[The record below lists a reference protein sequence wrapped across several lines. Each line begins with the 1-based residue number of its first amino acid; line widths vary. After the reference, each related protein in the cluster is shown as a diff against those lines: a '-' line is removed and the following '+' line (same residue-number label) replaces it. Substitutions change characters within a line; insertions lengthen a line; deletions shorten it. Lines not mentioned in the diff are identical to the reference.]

1 MKAAYLKVLF
11 IMLFLSFQSSVLMA
25 GTSDFS
31 YSDTC
36 YASAT
41 SFNITSP
48 APDSVRWDFGDI
60 NSGIANFG
68 SGPFSTHIFSNATSY
83 TVTMIAYTGGIGDT
97 CRKTIQIL
105 DSPQPN
111 LGSDFN
117 ICEGTTQ
124 LLNPGSFTGPVNYLW
139 SDGSSGVNYVIDST
153 EQVIV
158 TITDAQGCVGIDTV
172 NATWIQ
178 IPDVN
183 LGANASYCQGQ
194 TITLNA
200 FWPNATYLWQDGS
213 TNSSLVAT
221 TTGSYIAEVSV
232 AGCTGTDQV
241 DLIFDPVPF
250 INFGNDTTLCKGIPL
265 FLDATTPNA
274 NYTWQDGSTNAY
286 YFITD
291 PGTYSV
297 NVQVGNCVGRDT
309 IVIDQQEQPI
319 VELGEDTI
327 LCYGQ
332 PYLLDAYNYGATYQ
346 WSNGANTS
354 TIQPNQP
361 AQYYVLAQN
370 QCGSDADSVNVI
382 LEVCNCFVYIPTA
395 FSPNRDNKNETF
407 NYAYNCTDFT
417 ANFTIYNRLGQ
428 VVFTSENP
436 DIAWDGTFNGKEAPE
451 GVYYYVLKYN
461 GYDSGSF
468 IDIKKKGHVS
478 LVR

>member
-1 MKAAYLKVLF
+1 
-11 IMLFLSFQSSVLMA
+11 MLLLNFQSSVLMA

-31 YSDTC
+31 YTDTC
-36 YASAT
+36 YT
-41 SFNITSP
+41 SVTYFNIISP
-48 APDSVRWDFGDI
+48 APDSISWDFGDA

-68 SGPFSTHIFSNATSY
+68 TGFFITHVFTNPTSY

-105 DSPQPN
+105 NSPQPN

-124 LLNPGSFTGPVNYLW
+124 LLNPGLFAGPVNYLW
-139 SDGSSGVNYVIDST
+139 SDGSTGVNYVIDST

-158 TITDAQGCVGIDTV
+158 TVTDAQGCVGIDTV
-172 NATWIQ
+172 NTTWIQ
-178 IPDVN
+178 IPVVN
-183 LGANASYCQGQ
+183 LGTNTSFCQGQ

-213 TNSSLVAT
+213 TNSSLVAA

-232 AGCTGTDQV
+232 SGCTGTDKV
-241 DLIFDPVPF
+241 DLIFDPVPL

-297 NVQVGNCVGRDT
+297 NVQVGNCIGRDT

-346 WSNGANTS
+346 WSNGANTPS
-354 TIQPNQP
+354 LQPNEP
-361 AQYYVLAQN
+361 GQYYVLAQN

-407 NYAYNCTDFT
+407 NYTYNCTDFT
-417 ANFTIYNRLGQ
+417 ADFTIYNRLGEEIFKSQ
-428 VVFTSENP
+428 NP
-436 DIAWDGTFNGKEAPE
+436 DIAWDGSFNGKEAPN
-451 GVYYYVLKYN
+451 GIYYYILKYQ
-461 GYDSGSF
+461 GYDSGTF
-468 IDIKKKGHVS
+468 VDIKRKGYVS

>member
-1 MKAAYLKVLF
+1 M
-11 IMLFLSFQSSVLMA
+11 IWA

-36 YASAT
+36 YSAT
-41 SFNITSP
+41 TQFNLISTT
-48 APDSVRWDFGDI
+48 PDSVRWDFGDV
-60 NSGIANFG
+60 NSGTANFT
-68 SGPFSTHIFSNATSY
+68 SGTFTTHIFSNPTTY
-83 TVTMIAYTGGIGDT
+83 TITMIAYTGGIGDT

-105 DSPQPN
+105 TSPQPN
-111 LGSDFN
+111 LGSNFN
-117 ICEGTTQ
+117 LCEGTTQ
-124 LLNPGSFTGPVNYLW
+124 LLNPGTSNTFNYLW
-139 SDGSSGVNYVIDST
+139 SDGSTGINYVVDST
-153 EQVIV
+153 EEVIV
-158 TITDAQGCVGIDTV
+158 TVTDAQGCIGIDTV

-183 LGANASYCQGQ
+183 LGANASFCQGQ
-194 TITLNA
+194 NITLNA

-213 TNSSLVAT
+213 TNSGLVAT
-221 TTGSYIAEVSV
+221 TTGNYIVEVTD

-241 DLIFDPVPF
+241 DLIFDPVPV

-274 NYTWQDGSTNAY
+274 KYVWQDGSTNAY
-286 YFITD
+286 YFVYD

-297 NVQVGNCVGRDT
+297 NVQVGACIGRDT
-309 IVIDQQEQPI
+309 LVIDQQEQPV

-332 PYLLDAYNYGATYQ
+332 PYLLNAYNYGASYQ
-346 WSNGANTS
+346 WSDGSTSS

-361 AQYYVLAQN
+361 GLYYVLAKN

-382 LEVCNCFVYIPTA
+382 LEICNCLVYIPTA

-407 NYAYNCTDFT
+407 NYSYNCTDFT
-417 ANFTIYNRLGQ
+417 ANFTIYNRIGQ
-428 VVFTSENP
+428 VVFSSDNP
-436 DIAWDGTFNGKEAPE
+436 DIAWDGSFNGKEATE
-451 GVYYYVLKYN
+451 GIYYYVLKYK

-468 IDIKKKGHVS
+468 IDIKRKGYVT